1 MRLSSVDDVIHRIAA
16 LPSGPE
22 GPRIVVSGNF
32 GSPGSAVAS
41 IDAGLDRYRL
51 WALNGQKGLPDREGV
66 ILETCFVGA
75 GMRKS
80 PRLRYVPSR
89 LSLVPRLFR
98 DALRPEVVLL
108 HTTVPRDGRVS
119 MGTEVNVLPAAVES
133 VRRHGG
139 LVVAVMNPNM
149 PYTYG
154 DGELT
159 LDEIDLA
166 IEVEEPLASPPA
178 IPLDDTSQAI
188 GERVAALVGDG
199 STLQLGIGAVPD
211 ATLHGL
217 TDRSGLRLWSEMV
230 SDGLLALDR
239 AGALDAQAPIVA
251 TFMFGSPELYAW
263 VDGNPRL
270 RMLRTEVVNAPARI
284 AANPKM
290 VSVNSALQVDLFGQ
304 ANASRIS
311 ARIYSGFG
319 GQTDFTVGALHS
331 DGGQAIM
338 ALRSWH
344 PRADVSTIVPL
355 VDEPVTSFQH
365 SAVVTDQGV
374 AAVFGCS
381 EREQAENL
389 ITKAA
394 HPDVREEL
402 WEEAVALGLADA

>member
-32 GSPGSAVAS
+32 GSPGSALAS

-98 DALRPEVVLL
+98 DALRPDVVLL

-166 IEVEEPLASPPA
+166 VEVEEPLASPPA

-217 TDRSGLRLWSEMV
+217 TGRSGLRLWSEMV
-230 SDGLLALDR
+230 SDGLLALDQ

-270 RMLRTEVVNAPARI
+270 RMLRTEVVNSPARI

-290 VSVNSALQVDLFGQ
+290 VSVNSALQIDLFGQ